1 MSAPLMTR
9 PRVGLLALA
18 LLGAVI
24 AWDAARSG
32 LPDPFRA
39 PAPFAL
45 GSGAAPEGA
54 HCTGN

>member
-1 MSAPLMTR
+1 MSMALTR
-9 PRVGLLALA
+9 PRVGLIALA
-18 LLGAVI
+18 LLGAVVV
-24 AWDAARSG
+24 WDATRTG

-54 HCTGN
+54 HCTGG